1 MRIAPAILIAA
12 IVSASFCASVHAAK
26 DCEELKSEIAQKL
39 DAKGV
44 KSYTLDIVGKD
55 EEVKGDSKVV
65 GTCGGGMKKIVYT
78 RGAAPAE
85 KAPADSPKP

>member
-1 MRIAPAILIAA
+1 MRIAPAILIATV
-12 IVSASFCASVHAAK
+12 VSSLVCVPAHAAK

-39 DAKGV
+39 EAKGV

-55 EEVKGDSKVV
+55 EEVKGESKVV
-65 GTCGGGMKKIVYT
+65 GACGGGAKKIVYT

-85 KAPADSPKP
+85 KAPADSTKP

>member
-12 IVSASFCASVHAAK
+12 ALSACVCTPAHAAK

-39 DAKGV
+39 EAKGV
-44 KSYTLDIVGKD
+44 TAYTLDIVGKD
-55 EEVKGDSKVV
+55 EEVKGDSKVA
-65 GTCGGGMKKIVYT
+65 GTCAGGAKKIVYT

-85 KAPADSPKP
+85 KAVADPAKR